1 MYGTGKIE
9 SFYQHIPLNDG
20 WGGVA
25 LSSQSGFSAS
35 VSQSGFSQSHPIR
48 AGGTHPFG
56 IPGISPSLM
65 KGLG

>member
-1 MYGTGKIE
+1 MHGTAKIE
-9 SFYQHIPLNDG
+9 SLYQHILPSMMA
-20 WGGVA
+20 GV
-25 LSSQSGFSAS
+25 LHSHLRVGSPQ
-35 VSQSGFSQSHPIR
+35 VLLRFSQSHPIR